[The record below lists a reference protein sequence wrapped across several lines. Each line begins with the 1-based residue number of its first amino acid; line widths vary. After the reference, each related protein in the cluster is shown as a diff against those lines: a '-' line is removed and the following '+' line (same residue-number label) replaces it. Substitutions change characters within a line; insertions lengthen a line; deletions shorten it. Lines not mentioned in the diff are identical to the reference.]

1 MRRHFQCR
9 ENPGEEVSSPISRA
23 FWSLLLSSPLS
34 FDSFLFVMH
43 KEIELRSLN
52 DLEEKLREVIFPF
65 DAVVPDIT
73 KEYFTVRLRLP
84 VR

>member
-1 MRRHFQCR
+1 
-9 ENPGEEVSSPISRA
+9 
-23 FWSLLLSSPLS
+23 
-34 FDSFLFVMH
+34 MH
-43 KEIELRSLN
+43 KESELRSLN

-73 KEYFTVRLRLP
+73 KECFTVRLRLP

>member
-1 MRRHFQCR
+1 MLR
-9 ENPGEEVSSPISRA
+9 
-23 FWSLLLSSPLS
+23 SSPLS

-43 KEIELRSLN
+43 KESELRSLN

-65 DAVVPDIT
+65 DAVVPDLDIT
-73 KEYFTVRLRLP
+73 KECFTVRLRLP